1 MDRDFRQGYLQIDF
15 PTERFESAP
24 RLLLRSAA
32 LFFSNLQ
39 FLAAVT
45 LVVFLPGKLLLQFCL
60 YLADVPTGG
69 VLAYLLMDFTDLI
82 LGALVIPAAMYGLI
96 GRLRGGRVP
105 ALGECLRWGGRQWLR
120 MFGYNLA
127 VEITIALYG
136 ALLIVPGVMAM
147 VRLVFVSA
155 IVAIEADRE
164 PRPLARSSDLSKG
177 HRWRIFFVLLPVMVI
192 QLVFTFLVLGR
203 VEGLLHSRIALA
215 VGDALF
221 SVGGQWMT
229 AIELLLYLGLIEAV
243 KPAPAKRP
251 R

>member
-1 MDRDFRQGYLQIDF
+1 MDRDFRQGYIQIDF
-15 PTERFESAP
+15 PVERFESAP

-32 LFFSNLQ
+32 LFFSNLP

-45 LVVFLPGKLLLQFCL
+45 LAVFLPGKLLLQFCL

-69 VLAYLLMDFTDLI
+69 VLSYLLMDFTDLI
-82 LGALVIPAAMYGLI
+82 LGALVIPAAIYGLI
-96 GRLRGGRVP
+96 EKLRGGRIPRV
-105 ALGECLRWGGRQWLR
+105 GECLRWGRRQWWR

-147 VRLVFVSA
+147 VRLAFVSA
-155 IVAIEADRE
+155 IVAIEAGRE
-164 PRPLARSSDLSKG
+164 PRPLARSSELSRG
-177 HRWRIFFVLLPVMVI
+177 HRWQIFFVLLPVMLI
-192 QLVFTFLVLGR
+192 ELVFTFLVLGR
-203 VEGLLHSRIALA
+203 VEDLLHSRLALA

-229 AIELLLYLGLIEAV
+229 AIELLLYLGLIEPV
-243 KPAPAKRP
+243 LAKRA